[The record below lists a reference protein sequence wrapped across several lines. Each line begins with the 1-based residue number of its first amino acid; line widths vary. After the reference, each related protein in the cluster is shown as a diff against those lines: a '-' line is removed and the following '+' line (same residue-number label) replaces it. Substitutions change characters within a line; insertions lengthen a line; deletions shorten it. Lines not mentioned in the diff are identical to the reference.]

1 MRSIVAM
8 IVVAVALTGAYAE
21 VTIVAGGEA
30 RAVIITPAEPAPV
43 AQYAAEEL
51 AWHIEKATGVV
62 VPILPE
68 NEEPDDLLAR
78 VYVGA
83 VRAAYDAEIPVDDL
97 DGEAT
102 VLLTVDDALFIV
114 GDDDD
119 GDPLDLA
126 VRAGTLWGV
135 YEVLERVVG
144 VRWLWPGELGMYA
157 PKMDAVTIP
166 DLDERFTPDLL
177 QRKVRPGIIKGKDLI
192 TTTFSDEALEAYKHD
207 QAVFMRRHRQGQ
219 VHPLRYGH
227 AFHWWWEAYGEEHP
241 EWFQL
246 LDNGKR
252 GPASAAGAWN
262 VAMCVSN
269 PEFHQKIIAD
279 WQAWLAENPGQWR
292 NVNACE
298 NDCGGRCVC
307 EPCLAWDAADQQ
319 GLTVAEG
326 RSTSARYARFWK
338 AVHELAVQADP
349 DAIVTAYAYNNYRF
363 PPTEP
368 VELNENIF
376 VGYVP
381 NMYFP
386 RSDGQQERILGE
398 WDGWRATGAR
408 MFYRP
413 NYLLI
418 AHCMP
423 LIYSEQMLEELQ
435 HMYRN
440 GLVATDYDSC
450 PGAWGTMG
458 PLLYTLLRF
467 HTRPEQSAADSLAE
481 YCEGFGPAAGQVRE
495 YFEFWE
501 SHVYDTLLSLSDR
514 DRSGRLFWL
523 FFAKNDHV
531 IFPLGAWDEAGRILA
546 RAEAVAGDADEFAGR
561 VGFLRT
567 GWEHGRLC
575 TEISELLAG
584 ANPDVSPLAVYG
596 KLADLS
602 AFRAEHEMEYFANLT
617 FTSFIESRSWT
628 IPERYQREDLR
639 MASHDVAPLAGTPVM
654 STRGGHQFVAWLD
667 EGESFRARLACSRA
681 GANPAASNWHLIGP
695 DDEMI
700 ARGSVQPDET
710 AEIDVPAQ
718 QAGVHLLLLQTNR
731 NYGRITLLNDHAAC
745 ASRSVSFIGGASP
758 MYFRV
763 PDGLQS
769 FHMTVSSPA
778 PGECARIAVLDPDGN
793 EAGAPETGD
802 LKEVTVE
809 IAVPAGQAGNYWSV
823 RIDPPTVGVLEDYT
837 ITLGDEL
844 PAYWAHA
851 ADRLVVPAE

>member
-1 MRSIVAM
+1 MKLLLIA
-8 IVVAVALTGAYAE
+8 IAALTLTGAFAE
-21 VTIVAGGEA
+21 VTLVADAQA
-30 RAVIITPAEPAPV
+30 RAVLIVPSEPAPV

-51 AWHIEKATGVV
+51 AWHIEKATGVAL
-62 VPILPE
+62 PILPE
-68 NEEPDDLLAR
+68 DEEPDDLLAR
-78 VYVGA
+78 VYIGP
-83 VRAAYDAEIPVDDL
+83 VRAAYDAEIPVDAL
-97 DGEAT
+97 DGEET
-102 VLLTVDDALFIV
+102 VLLTADDALFIV

-119 GDPLDLA
+119 GDPLDIA

-135 YEVLERVVG
+135 YELLERVAG
-144 VRWLWPGELGMYA
+144 ARWLWPGDLGA
-157 PKMDAVTIP
+157 HVPATETVTVP
-166 DLDERFTPDLL
+166 DLDERFTPDLM
-177 QRKVRPGIIKGKDLI
+177 QRKVRSGIMKAEDLI
-192 TTTFSDEALEAYKHD
+192 TPTFSEEALEAYKHD

-227 AFHWWWEAYGEEHP
+227 AFHWWWNEYGEEHP

-252 GPASAAGAWN
+252 GPTSPAGAWN

-269 PEFHQKIIAD
+269 PDLHQKIIAD
-279 WQAWLAENPGQWR
+279 WQQWLAENPGQWR
-292 NVNACE
+292 NINACE

-307 EPCLAWDAADQQ
+307 DNCLAWDAADQQ

-326 RSTSARYARFWK
+326 RSTSLRYAKFWK
-338 AVHELAVQADP
+338 AVHQLAAQVDP

-368 VELNENIF
+368 IELNENIF

-386 RSDGQQERILGE
+386 RSDAQQQRILGE
-398 WDGWRATGAR
+398 WDGWRETGAR

-423 LIYSEQMLEELQ
+423 LIYSEQMIEELQ

-481 YCEGFGPAAGQVRE
+481 YCEGFGPAAGQVRQ

-501 SHVYDTLLSLSDR
+501 NHVYDTLLSLSDR

-523 FFAKNDHV
+523 YFAKNDHI
-531 IFPLGAWDEAGRILA
+531 IFPLSAWDEAGRILA
-546 RAEAVAGDADEFAGR
+546 SAEAAAADAGEFAER
-561 VGFLRT
+561 VTFLRT
-567 GWEHGRLC
+567 GWQHARLC

-584 ANPDVSPLAVYG
+584 ANPEVSPLSVYQRLED
-596 KLADLS
+596 LAD
-602 AFRAEHEMEYFANLT
+602 FRAEHEMEYFANLA
-617 FTSFIESRSWT
+617 FTAMIEKNSWV
-628 IPERYQREDLR
+628 IPERYQREDLIP
-639 MASHDVAPLAGTPVM
+639 ASAEVAPLDGTPIM
-654 STRGGHQFVAWLD
+654 STRGGHQFVALL
-667 EGESFRARLACSRA
+667 EAGESFRAQLSCSRA
-681 GANPAASNWHLIGP
+681 GANPSPANWHLIGP

-700 ARGSVQPDET
+700 ARGSVEPGET

-731 NYGRITLLNDHAAC
+731 NYGRITLLSDHVVC

-758 MYFRV
+758 MYFHV
-763 PDGLQS
+763 PDGTRS
-769 FHMTVSSPA
+769 FHMTLSSPA
-778 PGECARIAVLDPDGN
+778 PGECARIAVLDPDGD
-793 EAGAPETGD
+793 EAAALETGD
-802 LKEVTVE
+802 LKEVTAE
-809 IAVPAGQAGNYWSV
+809 IPVPQGQSGQPWSV
-823 RIDPPTVGVLEDYT
+823 TIGPAAVGVLEDYT

-844 PAYWAHA
+844 PAYWAHS
-851 ADRLVVPAE
+851 ADRLVIPAP